1 MLRSLRFAALFSG
14 LISSASALAV
24 DIDAASYGYPLTNPF
39 EATIATT
46 PPDLRPELPLDD
58 DINQSDRSLTLRPER
73 EFQLPDNFWAV
84 KKLTYR
90 IATQD
95 KPAPLIFLI
104 AGTGARYDSTLNEY
118 LKNFITRPATTSCS
132 CRRPPASTSSAPP
145 RVSPPRASPRKTPKT
160 CTG

>member
-14 LISSASALAV
+14 LILSASALAV

-46 PPDLRPELPLDD
+46 PPDLRPELPSNDE
-58 DINQSDRSLTLRPER
+58 INQSDHSITLRPER
-73 EFQLPDNFWAV
+73 AFILPDNFWPV

-90 IATQD
+90 IAEQD

-104 AGTGARYDSTLNEY
+104 AGTGARYDSSLNEY
-118 LKNFITRPATTSCS
+118 LKKLYYKAGYNVVPFEIGRYFDKIACF
-132 CRRPPASTSSAPP
+132 CFDM
-145 RVSPPRASPRKTPKT
+145 
-160 CTG
+160 